1 MTNLLEKTVYVG
13 MFEKGEKSGEG
24 KMFTSNGEAVEGIA
38 VDNVLISHERLGAAD
53 KVGKL
58 HKPIQRK
65 LLKKKKEAIEAGER
79 EKLL

>member
-1 MTNLLEKTVYVG
+1 MDKTVYVG

-24 KMFTSNGEAVEGIA
+24 KLMHSSGEAVEGIS
-38 VDNVLISHERLGAAD
+38 VDNVLISHERLSAED

-65 LLKKKKEAIEAGER
+65 LLKQKKEELEAANR
-79 EKLL
+79 EKELL